1 MSQNCSNIAVRKQN
15 TTLFY
20 SMELRNLKAFVMAA
34 RQLNFS
40 EAARQLCV
48 TQSTLSQ
55 NIKQLEN
62 ETGYALFYRNSHEVQ
77 LTEAGTELLPYAEK
91 TIQTAE
97 DCNHRM
103 EDLRGLKC
111 GQLSIGITHSFTQV
125 LNETLKTYMKSFPNI
140 RLNIIYRPM
149 AELIERL
156 QNREL
161 DFVLCYRPDNET
173 IGLESHILFEDHLS
187 IVLDTDHPL
196 AKRKSI
202 RLAEL
207 SEFPAALPA
216 PGLQARNVLDNI
228 LAEAQEK
235 LNVRIEMN
243 EVSALLRLIHNT
255 AGIYTVLSSS
265 AIEDI
270 DGLTAIPIDHQGCR
284 MEGCVQ
290 TVRGRYVKNAS
301 KEFIKILCETSLVK
315 KRINEW
321 IKN

>member
-243 EVSALLRLIHNT
+243 EVSALLRLVHNT